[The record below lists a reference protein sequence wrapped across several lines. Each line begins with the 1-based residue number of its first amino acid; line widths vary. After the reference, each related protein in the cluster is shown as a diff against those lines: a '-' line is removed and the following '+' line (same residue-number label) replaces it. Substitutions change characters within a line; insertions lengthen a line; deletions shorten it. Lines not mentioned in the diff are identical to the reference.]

1 MQLNT
6 WIKNSLFFSLFFQKL
21 EEFPD
26 ALQKV
31 TGNLRNLD
39 LSQNKIVS
47 IPRWISSF
55 KVLKTLNIS
64 SNKITQLPE
73 EIGDLIKLENLLVS
87 GNLLRA
93 LPRSLGK
100 FFKAETQLTVWN
112 NVKFTLT

>member
-1 MQLNT
+1 M
-6 WIKNSLFFSLFFQKL
+6 IFSLFQKL

-100 FFKAETQLTVWN
+100 FKVQKIIT
-112 NVKFTLT
+112 